1 MAMSVNASSH
11 RARRHRYQPLSEINV
26 TPFVD
31 VMLVLLVVFM
41 VSAPLI
47 TVGVPL
53 NLPKGT
59 AQTLNE
65 PEQPITLSIQ
75 ADGSL
80 FLNEARTSPE
90 TVLEEIQALSGG
102 NLDAKIYL
110 RGDRTLL
117 REPCEIG
124 RRPGARGSEGAGGG
138 RGRGDAAAQGGRAR
152 GRGVRARG
160 GRGGRDGGE
169 REG

>member
-102 NLDAKIYL
+102 NRDAKLYL

-117 REPCEIG
+117 YG
-124 RRPGARGSEGAGGG
+124 QVMGLMSALSNAGYTRMRLVTEQPSNG
-138 RGRGDAAAQGGRAR
+138 Q
-152 GRGVRARG
+152 
-160 GRGGRDGGE
+160 
-169 REG
+169 

>member
-11 RARRHRYQPLSEINV
+11 RARRYRYQPLSEINV

-117 REPCEIG
+117 YG
-124 RRPGARGSEGAGGG
+124 QVMGLMSALSNAGYTRMRLVTEQPSTG
-138 RGRGDAAAQGGRAR
+138 Q
-152 GRGVRARG
+152 
-160 GRGGRDGGE
+160 
-169 REG
+169 